1 MPSGFEEFRQ
11 RRAAEQGFPDF
22 RDGRPSQGGAMA
34 LVKLLVIAL
43 CCSLFLALVVLR
55 G

>member
-1 MPSGFEEFRQ
+1 LLHGRGI
-11 RRAAEQGFPDF
+11 RRGGRHDAA
-22 RDGRPSQGGAMA
+22 S
-34 LVKLLVIAL
+34 LVKFLVIAL